1 MVNEDIV
8 TALRNAVNKGEPL
21 EDAVRVMIN
30 SGYNPQEVEEASHF
44 VAGGVSR
51 ILEPKKEE
59 QFLPQ
64 KIPPT
69 FTKPL
74 QNQNPIP
81 LQKNYQQLP
90 QLLQV
95 SQTNQQQISQQ
106 SINQIPQTFQQT
118 QQNIQQTPQQTWPQ
132 QAIQQQQINQ
142 VPKEK
147 PKKKS
152 YWIEIILFIILL
164 LLIGVLTATVVFKDQ
179 ILAMNHNS
187 MRRLAKPYVG
197 TSQFDVPGLE
207 DNSIVIAAENL
218 TQIPFE
224 NVLRAYMAKSTTSTS
239 LYQHYIVG
247 ERTFCGH
254 KLSEDLVPNGLL
266 PYVMDTPSTKSDE
279 HDESVS
285 SETLFE
291 RNILTREQYGEIK
304 RTSLEAFA
312 MVSRFLRTKRLILVD
327 TKTEHGI
334 NREGKIISQDELYTM
349 DSSRFWLL
357 DDYEKQRFKLA
368 RGEIEELNPKS
379 YSKEFA
385 RGFSKGE
392 NGYTDE
398 QKIQIAVRYIEGI
411 QHLLGSPFVPDTR
424 SSEERII
431 SGIET
436 VLEKLVA

>member
-179 ILAMNHNS
+179 ILA
-187 MRRLAKPYVG
+187 
-197 TSQFDVPGLE
+197 
-207 DNSIVIAAENL
+207 
-218 TQIPFE
+218 
-224 NVLRAYMAKSTTSTS
+224 VL
-239 LYQHYIVG
+239 
-247 ERTFCGH
+247 
-254 KLSEDLVPNGLL
+254 
-266 PYVMDTPSTKSDE
+266 
-279 HDESVS
+279 
-285 SETLFE
+285 
-291 RNILTREQYGEIK
+291 
-304 RTSLEAFA
+304 
-312 MVSRFLRTKRLILVD
+312 
-327 TKTEHGI
+327 
-334 NREGKIISQDELYTM
+334 
-349 DSSRFWLL
+349 
-357 DDYEKQRFKLA
+357 
-368 RGEIEELNPKS
+368 
-379 YSKEFA
+379 
-385 RGFSKGE
+385 
-392 NGYTDE
+392 
-398 QKIQIAVRYIEGI
+398 
-411 QHLLGSPFVPDTR
+411 
-424 SSEERII
+424 
-431 SGIET
+431 SG
-436 VLEKLVA
+436 

>member
-1 MVNEDIV
+1 MPFLKRSQARKLVEKCLESDRRCSVQEILG
-8 TALRNAVNKGEPL
+8 AGFIPRLGGYAVQPGKVSDSIYGGRGIYIHKGTGKRIEFENPPL
-21 EDAVRVMIN
+21 ETREGVPIRIMVRT
-30 SGYNPQEVEEASHF
+30 Q
-44 VAGGVSR
+44 R
-51 ILEPKKEE
+51 ISTHDVNRGE
-59 QFLPQ
+59 
-64 KIPPT
+64 IP
-69 FTKPL
+69 
-74 QNQNPIP
+74 
-81 LQKNYQQLP
+81 
-90 QLLQV
+90 
-95 SQTNQQQISQQ
+95 
-106 SINQIPQTFQQT
+106 
-118 QQNIQQTPQQTWPQ
+118 
-132 QAIQQQQINQ
+132 
-142 VPKEK
+142 
-147 PKKKS
+147 
-152 YWIEIILFIILL
+152 
-164 LLIGVLTATVVFKDQ
+164 FKDQ
-179 ILAMNHNS
+179 VLAMNHNH
-187 MRRLAKPYVG
+187 MRKIVKYQIG
-197 TSQFDVPGLE
+197 TSQFDVEGLH

-218 TQIPFE
+218 KQIPFE
-224 NVLRAYMAKSTTSTS
+224 NVFRAYMAKSTTSTS
-239 LYQHYIVG
+239 LYQHYISG

-385 RGFSKGE
+385 RGFSKDKD
-392 NGYTDE
+392 GYTDE

-436 VLEKLVA
+436 VLERLVA